1 MSDRTADATAPTAGT
16 ALETARNARYDRWVA
31 RTGPVL
37 DRLALGFLVVFS
49 LQWLFI
55 NPPTWLNNLLMAAQF
70 AIWVAFAIDYV
81 TRLTLVNGKWQ
92 FITTHKLDLVMV
104 LLPMLRMLR
113 VAILFRKSITSIST
127 ERIAGS
133 LFTIVAVVVVTAA
146 VIEWNIERQQPDA
159 NIQTIGEALWW
170 SVVTTTTVGYGDFYP
185 TSGSGRLVGAIL
197 MIVGIGL
204 IGTVSATIASW
215 FVTRDPVPTAAD
227 QDSSLDDPADAAT
240 AGAAA
245 ATTATPDQPAAA
257 PESHYQE
264 ILDRLD
270 ALASEQAD
278 LRRLIESQSSA
289 TS

>member
-1 MSDRTADATAPTAGT
+1 MSDRTADPTTPTDDGVQ
-16 ALETARNARYDRWVA
+16 TARNARYDRWVA
-31 RTGPVL
+31 RTSPVL

-49 LQWLFI
+49 VQWLFI
-55 NPPTWLNNLLMAAQF
+55 NPPTWVNNLLIAAQF
-70 AIWVAFAIDYV
+70 AIWFAFAIDYV
-81 TRLTLVNGKWQ
+81 TRLALVHHKWH
-92 FITTHKLDLVMV
+92 FVKTHKLDLLMV

-113 VAILFRKSITSIST
+113 VALLLRKSMSSIST

-133 LFTIVAVVVVTAA
+133 LFTIVALVVVTAA

-185 TSGSGRLVGAIL
+185 TSGTGRLVGAIL

-215 FVTRDPVPTAAD
+215 FVTRDRVPAD
-227 QDSSLDDPADAAT
+227 EAQDSSVDDPVGAT
-240 AGAAA
+240 TGGAAA
-245 ATTATPDQPAAA
+245 AASAPPDRPAAD
-257 PESHYQE
+257 PGSQYQE

-289 TS
+289 NS

>member
-1 MSDRTADATAPTAGT
+1 MSERTADATVPAGGESG
-16 ALETARNARYDRWVA
+16 ETAQNARYDRWVT
-31 RTGPVL
+31 RTSPML

-49 LQWLFI
+49 LQWLFL
-55 NPPTWLNNLLMAAQF
+55 NPPTWLNNLLIVAQF

-81 TRLTLVNGKWQ
+81 TRLMLVNGKWQ
-92 FITTHKLDLVMV
+92 FIKTHKLDLLMV

-113 VAILFRKSITSIST
+113 LAILFRKSISTIST

-146 VIEWNIERQQPDA
+146 VIQWNIERQQPGA

-185 TSGSGRLVGAIL
+185 TSGTGRLVGAVL

-215 FVTRDPVPTAAD
+215 FVTRERVPTAAD
-227 QDSSLDDPADAAT
+227 QDSSTDDPAGAGPGGAAT
-240 AGAAA
+240 A
-245 ATTATPDQPAAA
+245 TTAAPDQPAAA

-289 TS
+289 NS

>member
-1 MSDRTADATAPTAGT
+1 MSDRTADATAPAAG
-16 ALETARNARYDRWVA
+16 ETAETAKNARYDRWVA
-31 RTGPVL
+31 RTSPVL
-37 DRLALGFLVVFS
+37 DRLALGFLLVFS
-49 LQWLFI
+49 VQWLLI
-55 NPPTWLNNLLMAAQF
+55 NPPTWLNDILIAGQF
-70 AIWVAFAIDYV
+70 SIWAAFAIDYV
-81 TRLTLVNGKWQ
+81 TRLVLVHRKWH
-92 FITTHKLDLVMV
+92 FVKTHKLDLLMV

-113 VAILFRKSITSIST
+113 VALLLRKSLASIST

-170 SVVTTTTVGYGDFYP
+170 SIVTTTTVGYGDFYP
-185 TSGSGRLVGAIL
+185 TSGTGRLVGAIL

-215 FVTRDPVPTAAD
+215 FVTRERVPTDED
-227 QDSSLDDPADAAT
+227 QDSSTDGPAGDATGDAAT
-240 AGAAA
+240 ADP
-245 ATTATPDQPAAA
+245 ATPDQPAAA

-289 TS
+289 NS